1 MCVRIRE
8 GDNIV
13 LINFSN
19 HPYEKWSAKQ
29 KEAARVYGD
38 TVDMPFFV
46 VPTRATEEEIAGMA
60 GEAVREIENRIASAS
75 DPRDAVMVQ
84 GEFTLTYAVVTL
96 LLNHHIR
103 VISACSERWVRDT
116 VDREG
121 NPVKQAYFRFER
133 FREYR

>member
-1 MCVRIRE
+1 M
-8 GDNIV
+8 

-46 VPTRATEEEIAGMA
+46 VPAKATEEEIAGMA
-60 GEAVREIENRIASAS
+60 ADAVMEIERRIEFSH
-75 DPRDAVMVQ
+75 DTRDAIMVQ
-84 GEFTLTYAVVTL
+84 GEFTLTYSVVTTL
-96 LLNHHIR
+96 LAHHIR
-103 VISACSERWVRDT
+103 VISACSERRVMESSDEVGNT
-116 VDREG
+116 VKKVE
-121 NPVKQAYFRFER
+121 FRFER